1 MDHIQ
6 VYSAA
11 ATHSEEQHGTSYT
24 GSPGGG
30 DRGFGAGTIQEGF
43 GIRVQETPE
52 LP

>member
-11 ATHSEEQHGTSYT
+11 ATHSEEQHGTSLQE
-24 GSPGGG
+24 PRWR